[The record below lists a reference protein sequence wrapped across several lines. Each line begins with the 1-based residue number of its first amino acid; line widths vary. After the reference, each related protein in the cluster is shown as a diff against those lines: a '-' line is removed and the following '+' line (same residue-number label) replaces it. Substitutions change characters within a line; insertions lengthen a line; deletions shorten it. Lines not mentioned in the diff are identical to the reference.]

1 MAKYQWQRRGTI
13 HKNYHNGGC
22 GTKKEGNEFP
32 RSPQHGPYIGSVQNL
47 HQPAAADG
55 DGLTGLDVL
64 GAVADIAVDIGVIGG

>member
-1 MAKYQWQRRGTI
+1 MGRDYSRPGPFLRTKRG
-13 HKNYHNGGC
+13 
-22 GTKKEGNEFP
+22 GTGLP
-32 RSPQHGPYIGSVQNL
+32 VPPQNIALPSVQNF